1 MPGHNDNPS
10 CSRNQAPSAIDSTVT
25 EKITNASAK
34 RPCAG
39 IESGMSSCC
48 AMAAAVRCSIR
59 DGNSIPAARLH
70 AQPLWPHYHQLLAPA
85 FGTSF
90 RHQLS
95 VPAFGTGLWRRET
108 KGRWAVRRGSGDG
121 SDHLGDAIVDLGDVG
136 LGGDQRWRHDQSV
149 ERDAHIDVELV
160 IHVLGG
166 GGAAQPGLAGDGFK
180 IDP

>member
-85 FGTSF
+85 FGTSL
-90 RHQLS
+90 R
-95 VPAFGTGLWRRET
+95 RRET
-108 KGRWAVRRGSGDG
+108 KGRWAARRGSGDG

-149 ERDAHIDVELV
+149 ERDTHIDV
-160 IHVLGG
+160 
-166 GGAAQPGLAGDGFK
+166 
-180 IDP
+180 